1 MRQPS
6 LMVLQDPQWVDV
18 LRAEAAKPGRSKQA
32 IADEL
37 DVSRTAI
44 SLLVAGKYSA
54 GLDKFAEKHAAK
66 VMALYAHQVWCPHLR
81 ASITPDACTDHR
93 SAPMNTS
100 DPTKLKHWAACR
112 ACKLNPDVA
121 KSEVNNAV

>member
-1 MRQPS
+1 MRQPT
-6 LMVLQDPQWVDV
+6 LMPLQDPQWVDV
-18 LRAEAAKPGRSKQA
+18 LRTEAAKPGRSKQA

-44 SLLVAGKYSA
+44 SLIVAGKYSA
-54 GLDKFAEKHAAK
+54 GMDKFAEKHASK

-81 ASITPDACTDHR
+81 ASITPDACADHH

-100 DPTKLKHWAACR
+100 DPAKLKHWAACR
-112 ACKLNPDVA
+112 SCKNNPLV
-121 KSEVNNAV
+121 KESEVKNAV